1 MKTFTPKLG
10 ILAIVII
17 LGIGAVFIAS
27 GRNQPAK
34 VEEQNASYSSDAPTL
49 AAKAEN
55 YVVTTT
61 PDPNAPKPET
71 PPDIKVYIYPGAKV
85 ASQSA
90 TTLKMESGDSD
101 QEITDW
107 YKNLISKFKF
117 NAKSFAQSNTNGLVF
132 NKLSA
137 AKPGEKLEVSIKKDQ
152 SVSKVT
158 ITVDRL

>member
-10 ILAIVII
+10 ILAIVVV

-27 GRNQPAK
+27 GRDNKKIEDQAT
-34 VEEQNASYSSDAPTL
+34 SYPSEAPTL
-49 AAKAEN
+49 AANAEN
-55 YVVTTT
+55 YVVNTA

-71 PPDIKVYIYPGAKV
+71 PPDIKVYIYPGSKV
-85 ASQSA
+85 ASSSA
-90 TTLKMESGDSD
+90 TTLRLESTDND
-101 QEITDW
+101 QEVTDW
-107 YKNLISKFKF
+107 YKDLIAKFKF

-152 SVSKVT
+152 TGSKVL
-158 ITVDRL
+158 ITVDRP